1 MIKILFRFAQL
12 ATLLACT
19 FASSAF
25 AQTYPSQPFRII
37 VPTGTGTTLDAIA
50 RIIGGE
56 LQRTWGKPVTVEN
69 RPGENNNAGTRYAA
83 MAPADGHTLL
93 MVGAGFAANPILGEN
108 AGYDPMLNFAPVTQ
122 LVSLPTV
129 AIVNPIFPAQN
140 IKTLVEVLNLSPG
153 QFSYASAGYGSS
165 LHLAAE
171 AFAHATKLQVLHV
184 PFKNSKQAE
193 SAIVSGD
200 VQILLA
206 PMPSAMPLIEAGRVR
221 PLAITALER
230 HPALID
236 VPTMTQAGVENFD
249 FSSWVGVVV
258 PANTPPA
265 IVQKLSDHLGKI
277 MRQPKLKQRLAAQYV
292 DIVGSTPEQFL
303 ALLQK
308 DKARWT
314 AIAEHGK
321 NAATKLEQSLQ
332 PQSETVESTGEIKT
346 AAPPKPEQP
355 VSKPAAHKAPM
366 PPKSDSAAT
375 PAEATKSAPD
385 AMEAESMDSDAEAK
399 PVAAPKPAPTASKP
413 ASKKT
418 ATTPKSSTTAAP
430 ASATKS
436 APAATD
442 TQSSDS
448 SIETNTAVPS
458 KPEAAAA
465 KPTTAKPTT
474 AQPASAAATTAKTV
488 TPAKTGTSTPP
499 ATAPKTVPEMTDSP
513 REVLPGKPAAQ

>member
-1 MIKILFRFAQL
+1 LFRFTQL
-12 ATLLACT
+12 AAFLACT
-19 FASSAF
+19 WASGAL

-108 AGYDPMLNFAPVTQ
+108 AGYDPMLNFVPVSQ

-171 AFAHATKLQVLHV
+171 AFAHATKIQVLHV

-193 SAIVSGD
+193 GAIISGD
-200 VQILLA
+200 VQMLLA

-221 PLAITALER
+221 ALAIAAPER
-230 HPALID
+230 HQALID
-236 VPTMTQAGVENFD
+236 VPTMTQAGVENYD

-258 PANTPPA
+258 PANTPQA

-277 MRQPKLKQRLAAQYV
+277 MRQPKLKQRLATQYV

-303 ALLQK
+303 AVIQK
-308 DKARWT
+308 DQARWT
-314 AIAEHGK
+314 AIAQQSK

-355 VSKPAAHKAPM
+355 TSKPAANKAPM
-366 PPKSDSAAT
+366 PPKSGSAAIPADT
-375 PAEATKSAPD
+375 PKSAPD
-385 AMEAESMDSDAEAK
+385 AMDADSMDGGAEAK
-399 PVAAPKPAPTASKP
+399 PEVAPKPAPAPSKP

-418 ATTPKSSTTAAP
+418 TTTPKGSTTTPPPSAA
-430 ASATKS
+430 KS
-436 APAATD
+436 APAASD
-442 TQSSDS
+442 TPAIDS
-448 SIETNTAVPS
+448 NAETKSAASP
-458 KPEAAAA
+458 KPEPTTT
-465 KPTTAKPTT
+465 KPTPAKPTT
-474 AQPASAAATTAKTV
+474 AQPASAAAAAAKTA
-488 TPAKTGTSTPP
+488 TPAKTGTSTPS
-499 ATAPKTVPEMTDSP
+499 TTVPKISPEPADAP
-513 REVLPGKPAAQ
+513 REVLPGKPAQ